1 MTRRRGKYCKAESF
15 TYTTG
20 LPPPLGEGNRFP
32 SHGKYFAE
40 RARMPLMTTK
50 PMFDL
55 AYEGGFAVGAFNVN
69 NMELAQSIIDACAK
83 EKSPLIL
90 QISKGAR
97 KYANIRYLKHIID
110 AAVEEHPELPIA
122 IHCDHGDTIDLI
134 QQCIND
140 GYTSV
145 MIDGS
150 HHPFDEN
157 AKLTAEAVKLAHAAG
172 VVVEAELGMLGGI
185 EEDVV
190 GLSAE
195 EYEKNIQQFLTDP
208 KQAADFWKRT
218 GCDSLAVAI
227 GTSHGAYKF
236 KHEAKLA
243 FDRIEEIMKTCP
255 GLPLVMHGSSSVPQ
269 EFVEL
274 VNKYGGKMP
283 NAKGVP
289 EDQISMAVRKYG
301 VCKVNIDTDLRL
313 AMTAKIR
320 EVFATKP
327 AEFDPRNYLGP
338 AREAITQMVQRKLH
352 VLNSAGKA
360 ETINKQWEKL
370 GKPVP
375 AYYRKGRAA

>member
-1 MTRRRGKYCKAESF
+1 
-15 TYTTG
+15 
-20 LPPPLGEGNRFP
+20 
-32 SHGKYFAE
+32 
-40 RARMPLMTTK
+40 MPLMTTK

-55 AYEGGFAVGAFNVN
+55 AYTGGFAVGAFNVN
-69 NMELAQSIIDACAK
+69 NMELAQSIIDACAS

-97 KYANIRYLKHIID
+97 KYANIRYLKHMID

-122 IHCDHGDTIDLI
+122 IHLDHGDTVDLV
-134 QQCIND
+134 QTCIRD
-140 GYTSV
+140 GFTSV

-157 AKLTAEAVKLAHAAG
+157 ARLTAEAVKIAHAAG

-208 KQAADFWKRT
+208 VQAKDFYQRT
-218 GCDSLAVAI
+218 KIDSLAVAI

-269 EFVEL
+269 EFIDL
-274 VNKYGGKMP
+274 VNKYGGNMP

-289 EDQISMAVRKYG
+289 EDQISMAVRNYG

-338 AREAITQMVQRKLH
+338 ARDAITKMSSASFPILI
-352 VLNSAGKA
+352 SAGKA
-360 ETINKQWEKL
+360 DEINRHWEKL
-370 GKPVP
+370 GRPLP
-375 AYYRKGRAA
+375 RYY

>member
-1 MTRRRGKYCKAESF
+1 
-15 TYTTG
+15 
-20 LPPPLGEGNRFP
+20 
-32 SHGKYFAE
+32 
-40 RARMPLMTTK
+40 MPLRTTK

-55 AYEGGFAVGAFNVN
+55 AYDGGFAVGAFNVN
-69 NMELAQSIIDACAK
+69 NMELAQSIIDACAS

-122 IHCDHGDTIDLI
+122 IHCDHGDTVELI
-134 QQCIND
+134 KQCIAD

-150 HHPFDEN
+150 HHPYEEN
-157 AKLTAEAVKLAHAAG
+157 VKVTAEAVKVSHAAG

-195 EYEKNIQQFLTDP
+195 EYEKNIEKFLTDP
-208 KQAADFWKRT
+208 NQARDFWQRT
-218 GCDSLAVAI
+218 AIDSLAVAI
-227 GTSHGAYKF
+227 GTSHGAFKF

-243 FDRIEEIMKTCP
+243 FDRIEQIMKTCP
-255 GLPLVMHGSSSVPQ
+255 GLALVMHGSSSVPQ
-269 EFVEL
+269 EFIDL
-274 VNKYGGKMP
+274 VNKYGGAMP

-289 EDQISMAVRKYG
+289 EPQIAMAGQKYG
-301 VCKVNIDTDLRL
+301 VCKGDIETHLRP
-313 AMTAKIR
+313 AMTGK
-320 EVFATKP
+320 KP
-327 AEFDPRNYLGP
+327 QGFSTQAAQFDPRNYLGP
-338 AREAITQMVQRKLH
+338 AREAITKMVQRKLH

-360 ETINKQWEKL
+360 DAVNRHWEKL
-370 GKPVP
+370 GKPMP
-375 AYYRKGRAA
+375 KYYSKHKAA

>member
-1 MTRRRGKYCKAESF
+1 
-15 TYTTG
+15 
-20 LPPPLGEGNRFP
+20 
-32 SHGKYFAE
+32 
-40 RARMPLMTTK
+40 MPLMTTK

-55 AYEGGFAVGAFNVN
+55 AYTGGFAVGAFNVN
-69 NMELAQSIIDACAK
+69 NMEITQGIIEACAA

-97 KYANIRYLKHIID
+97 KYANMRYLKHMID
-110 AAVEEHPELPIA
+110 AAVEDHPELPIA
-122 IHCDHGDTIDLI
+122 IHLDHGDTVDLVK
-134 QQCIND
+134 QCIGD
-140 GYTSV
+140 GFTSV

-150 HHPFDEN
+150 HHPYEEN
-157 AKLTAEAVKLAHAAG
+157 IQVTAEAVKVAHAAG

-190 GLSAE
+190 GLNAE
-195 EYEKNIQQFLTDP
+195 EYEKNIEKFLTDP
-208 KQAADFWKRT
+208 RQAVDFSKRT
-218 GCDSLAVAI
+218 GIDSLAVAI
-227 GTSHGAYKF
+227 GTSHGAFKF

-243 FDRIEEIMKTCP
+243 FDRIEQIMKTCP

-269 EFVEL
+269 EFIDL
-274 VNKYGGKMP
+274 VNKYGGAMP

-289 EDQISMAVRKYG
+289 EDQIAMAVQKYG

-338 AREAITQMVQRKLH
+338 AREAIIGMVRRKLH
-352 VLNSAGKA
+352 MLNSAGKA
-360 ETINKQWEKL
+360 DTIMKHWEKL
-370 GKPVP
+370 GRPLP
-375 AYYRKGRAA
+375 SFYTKGKAA

>member
-1 MTRRRGKYCKAESF
+1 
-15 TYTTG
+15 
-20 LPPPLGEGNRFP
+20 
-32 SHGKYFAE
+32 
-40 RARMPLMTTK
+40 MPLMTTK

-55 AYEGGFAVGAFNVN
+55 AYDGGFAIGAFNVN
-69 NMELAQSIIDACAK
+69 NMELAQSILDACQK
-83 EKSPLIL
+83 EKSPCIL

-97 KYANIRYLKHIID
+97 KYANIRYLKAIID
-110 AAVEEHPELPIA
+110 AGVAEYPELPIA
-122 IHCDHGDTIDLI
+122 VHCDHGDTIDLI
-134 QQCIND
+134 NTCVKD

-150 HHPFDEN
+150 HHEYEKN
-157 AKLTAEAVKLAHAAG
+157 VKITKEATDLAHAAG

-190 GLSAE
+190 GLDAA
-195 EYEKNIQQFLTDP
+195 EYEKNIEKFLTDP
-208 KQAADFWKRT
+208 KQAVDFWKRT
-218 GCDSLAVAI
+218 GIDSLAVAI
-227 GTSHGAYKF
+227 GTSHGAFKF

-243 FDRIEEIMKTCP
+243 FNRIEEIMKTCP

-269 EFVEL
+269 EFIDL
-274 VNKYGGKMP
+274 VNKYGGNMP

-289 EDQISMAVRKYG
+289 EDQIHMAVSKYG

-320 EVFATKP
+320 EVFATKA

-338 AREAITQMVQRKLH
+338 AREAITSMVQRKLH

-360 ETINKQWEKL
+360 DVINKHWEKL
-370 GKPVP
+370 GKPMP
-375 AYYRKGRAA
+375 AYYNKPKAA